1 MIITITGWGSGE
13 RMDEYRRWGWWGNL
27 QIRGEEKKSMN
38 PKFFGW
44 PDRGTRGSKWVT
56 FMSPDAHQP
65 DVKPPPW
72 MDVAIGWTRGHANG
86 RGAAMTDSGAFDW
99 KSAVKSSTSV
109 WGWSWVNL
117 LHVNATL
124 HGRLNQNSR
133 CYPFFSSSSSSSVNV
148 SPGALPWQIFHS
160 VIHFHS
166 QPKLDPSFLPVNY
179 RQYRLF
185 LGIVRDPFS
194 VLNHIRREIFKN
206 KQTNKCFLWKWR
218 HVNHRVTPG
227 VLLGNNLRPKAV
239 TSYDVLWR
247 LQQAILID
255 HIPIFGRRKHD
266 FLSLVN
272 RCWFCLFQRVWSDP
286 KTGPVSVPFLSV
298 TLICISPHI
307 EREREKKKTSP
318 SYWMSFSATGCP
330 W

>member
-1 MIITITGWGSGE
+1 MILTIMGWGSGE
-13 RMDEYRRWGWWGNL
+13 RLVGWMSTGDGDGGASC
-27 QIRGEEKKSMN
+27 RSEGKKKSMN
-38 PKFFGW
+38 SKFFGW

-133 CYPFFSSSSSSSVNV
+133 CYPFFSSSSSSVNV

-185 LGIVRDPFS
+185 
-194 VLNHIRREIFKN
+194 
-206 KQTNKCFLWKWR
+206 
-218 HVNHRVTPG
+218 
-227 VLLGNNLRPKAV
+227 
-239 TSYDVLWR
+239 
-247 LQQAILID
+247 
-255 HIPIFGRRKHD
+255 
-266 FLSLVN
+266 
-272 RCWFCLFQRVWSDP
+272 
-286 KTGPVSVPFLSV
+286 
-298 TLICISPHI
+298 
-307 EREREKKKTSP
+307 
-318 SYWMSFSATGCP
+318 
-330 W
+330 